1 MRKLPPYLTSL
12 HFYLR
17 LASPVEIFHTHT
29 CASEL
34 FRQLHQPL
42 SRSVQAVLSI
52 HSRLGRTALK
62 LCPNSMVLNES
73 TNSLGC
79 EGPSGDALTVF
90 NYCLISYFAL
100 TFTATGAILLFT
112 YFEAKKKYEEIENA
126 YGPGYSESSGDY
138 SEDELYSEEPQDVDI
153 SDMYEVIPEDI
164 QRKEERKRKRFGSHH
179 SVLGNI
185 EEDDDENQEE
195 EDEEVDENID
205 EDGRDSGTAES
216 GGSSRNPSD
225 ESVLD
230 NSHLNR
236 LRTSMS
242 TEASDHESISNKS
255 SRRTSDVSDV
265 VPQKPAPRLR

>member
-1 MRKLPPYLTSL
+1 
-12 HFYLR
+12 
-17 LASPVEIFHTHT
+17 
-29 CASEL
+29 
-34 FRQLHQPL
+34 
-42 SRSVQAVLSI
+42 
-52 HSRLGRTALK
+52 
-62 LCPNSMVLNES
+62 MVLNES

-138 SEDELYSEEPQDVDI
+138 SEDEFYSEEPQDVDI

-185 EEDDDENQEE
+185 AEDD
-195 EDEEVDENID
+195 D

-216 GGSSRNPSD
+216 EGSSRNPSD

-242 TEASDHESISNKS
+242 TEASEHESISNKS
-255 SRRTSDVSDV
+255 SRRTSDESDV
-265 VPQKPAPRLR
+265 VPQRPAPRLRYKVSFIWQHRFSWNYHRSIHNLLMNLPEGFEPVTQ

>member
-255 SRRTSDVSDV
+255 SRRTSDESDV
-265 VPQKPAPRLR
+265 VPQRPAPRLR

>member
-1 MRKLPPYLTSL
+1 M
-12 HFYLR
+12 
-17 LASPVEIFHTHT
+17 
-29 CASEL
+29 
-34 FRQLHQPL
+34 
-42 SRSVQAVLSI
+42 
-52 HSRLGRTALK
+52 
-62 LCPNSMVLNES
+62 NES

-138 SEDELYSEEPQDVDI
+138 SEDEFYSEEPQDVDI

-185 EEDDDENQEE
+185 AEDDDENQEE

-205 EDGRDSGTAES
+205 EDARDSGTAES

-242 TEASDHESISNKS
+242 TETSDHESISNKS
-255 SRRTSDVSDV
+255 SRRTSDESDV
-265 VPQKPAPRLR
+265 VPQRPAPRLRYKVSFIWQHGFSWNYHRSIHNLLMNLPEGFEPVTQ

>member
-1 MRKLPPYLTSL
+1 M
-12 HFYLR
+12 
-17 LASPVEIFHTHT
+17 
-29 CASEL
+29 
-34 FRQLHQPL
+34 
-42 SRSVQAVLSI
+42 
-52 HSRLGRTALK
+52 K

-138 SEDELYSEEPQDVDI
+138 SEDEFYSEEPQDVDI

-185 EEDDDENQEE
+185 AEDDDENQEE

-242 TEASDHESISNKS
+242 TETSDHESISNKS
-255 SRRTSDVSDV
+255 SRRTSDESDV
-265 VPQKPAPRLR
+265 VPQRPAPRLRYKVSFIWQHRFSWNYHRSIHNLLMNLPEGFEPVTQ